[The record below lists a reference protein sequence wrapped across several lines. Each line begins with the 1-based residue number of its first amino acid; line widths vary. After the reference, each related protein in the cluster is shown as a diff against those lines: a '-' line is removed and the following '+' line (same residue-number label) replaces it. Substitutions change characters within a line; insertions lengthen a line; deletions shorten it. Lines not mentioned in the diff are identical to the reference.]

1 METDLEVS
9 GHVLDLHAWT
19 HMNIQFSPA
28 ALMLLY
34 SVSGDVC
41 TEEFFYTNNKVQS
54 HCLIVAQERVII
66 LYCHEI
72 I

>member
-34 SVSGDVC
+34 SVSGDVR